1 MHIAFRVEGNSQIGL
16 GHLMR
21 CLALAQHGVKKGY
34 QISFLMT
41 SPSYEQ
47 ALKRSDWVGE
57 VSLVENAHNE
67 LDELERFCLRNK
79 VDALFLDGY
88 QFTSAY
94 RCELATILKTLSVLF
109 VAIDDNNDLG
119 KLYADCIINSNSH
132 ASSLNYHQTES
143 NAHCC
148 LGDSFRILRGEFH
161 LTPKQQIEAKRLEN
175 RSALTIILGGADTTN
190 WSLELAAK
198 FSNALPSIPINVI
211 TGGAFPH
218 ATQLSKFADET
229 INVTHWHN
237 AQHVSDIFLASR
249 LVISAGGSTQ
259 YELQALYTP
268 AMLLIVADNQ
278 FQACM
283 QSYNT
288 GKAVVLD
295 TRSGM
300 ESCDIVKQG
309 LGLWHDEMKL
319 KAIMNINATQA
330 SINGADN
337 IFSAV
342 IKLKSSLGK

>member
-1 MHIAFRVEGNSQIGL
+1 M
-16 GHLMR
+16 
-21 CLALAQHGVKKGY
+21 
-34 QISFLMT
+34 
-41 SPSYEQ
+41 
-47 ALKRSDWVGE
+47 
-57 VSLVENAHNE
+57 
-67 LDELERFCLRNK
+67 
-79 VDALFLDGY
+79 
-88 QFTSAY
+88 
-94 RCELATILKTLSVLF
+94 
-109 VAIDDNNDLG
+109 
-119 KLYADCIINSNSH
+119 YADCIINSNSH

-143 NAHCC
+143 NAYCC

-268 AMLLIVADNQ
+268 TMLLIVADNQ

-288 GKAVVLD
+288 GKALVLD

>member
-1 MHIAFRVEGNSQIGL
+1 MAKLSARSKKIIHLRYYEGLTQKEIAEQIGL
-16 GHLMR
+16 SQMH
-21 CLALAQHGVKKGY
+21 
-34 QISFLMT
+34 
-41 SPSYEQ
+41 
-47 ALKRSDWVGE
+47 
-57 VSLVENAHNE
+57 VSRL
-67 LDELERFCLRNK
+67 LL
-79 VDALFLDGY
+79 
-88 QFTSAY
+88 SA
-94 RCELATILKTLSVLF
+94 IK
-109 VAIDDNNDLG
+109 
-119 KLYADCIINSNSH
+119 
-132 ASSLNYHQTES
+132 SLNYHQTES
-143 NAHCC
+143 NAYCC

-268 AMLLIVADNQ
+268 TMLLIVADNQ

-288 GKAVVLD
+288 GKALVLD
-295 TRSGM
+295 TRSGF
-300 ESCDIVKQG
+300 
-309 LGLWHDEMKL
+309 
-319 KAIMNINATQA
+319 AIEFRNTLQSPHA
-330 SINGADN
+330 SIKASCFG
-337 IFSAV
+337 FF
-342 IKLKSSLGK
+342 